1 MSENGPSPAPQFQST
16 SSGLAYRDDVV
27 GSGSEPVAGRL
38 VTVHYTG
45 WLAQDREPGRK
56 FDSSLDRGSPFSF
69 TFGLREVI
77 EGWDLGLAGMQVGGK
92 RGAGGVIPPNATL
105 LFDVELLGVG

>member
-1 MSENGPSPAPQFQST
+1 MGEGA
-16 SSGLAYRDDVV
+16 
-27 GSGSEPVAGRL
+27 EPVAGRI

-45 WLAQDREPGRK
+45 WLANGREPGRK

-69 TFGLREVI
+69 TFGMREVI
-77 EGWDLGLAGMQVGGK
+77 EGWDLGLAGMRVGGK
-92 RGAGGVIPPNATL
+92 RRLLLLPELGYGARGAGGAIPPNATL